1 MTKTRSR
8 GVIKLTSG
16 VRYPFTSPCP
26 VWLTRL
32 LFKLTFIKPG
42 GWDEYGTRHYFARDE
57 IASVIVTHENQ
68 RRR

>member
-1 MTKTRSR
+1 MTKMRSQ

-26 VWLTRL
+26 PWLTRL
-32 LFKLTFIKPG
+32 LFRLTFIKAG
-42 GWDEYGTRHYFARDE
+42 GWDEYGKRHYFDRDD
-57 IASVIVTHENQ
+57 IAHVIITHENI